1 MLARFGIAFG
11 VTAGLVGGLLAA
23 SGVAVAD
30 EWSPLVRIARA
41 FVQAKNSGLA
51 HDGAIEEGVV
61 HVFTPLQSVEEK
73 YQQDSF
79 AMACDALNM
88 YQLGKVSSID
98 EAADWVSTQGN
109 SGYARAQAVRQFA
122 ESLVDLNEAPKT
134 LVQQD
139 ASGGVENSVEVTG
152 SGLCLFK

>member
-1 MLARFGIAFG
+1 
-11 VTAGLVGGLLAA
+11 
-23 SGVAVAD
+23 
-30 EWSPLVRIARA
+30 
-41 FVQAKNSGLA
+41 
-51 HDGAIEEGVV
+51 
-61 HVFTPLQSVEEK
+61 
-73 YQQDSF
+73 
-79 AMACDALNM
+79 M

-134 LVQQD
+134 LVQQN